1 MKTTI
6 KPILITFLLFSST
19 LILADDNPLDPGA
32 DPGVSPIND
41 YIIPMILVALI
52 FGYKVVL
59 KKKRISKEIQ

>member
-1 MKTTI
+1 MKTTL

-19 LILADDNPLDPGA
+19 LIFADDNPFDPGQ
-32 DPGVSPIND
+32 DPGIVPIND
-41 YIIPMILVALI
+41 YTIPMILVALI